1 MSNKYR
7 VISTVMKY
15 GISAVLVLVLAYT
28 FVAFRVETL
37 SDLALLSD
45 VELYRMLCDAFTI
58 PGMLFLMA
66 GLLMT
71 VSNAG
76 ALDGVGYVVS
86 NAVKMLIPGKAA
98 KMERYKEYLD
108 RKREN
113 RPKGYG
119 FLYVVGGATMAVAM
133 VFLLLF
139 YQVY

>member
-1 MSNKYR
+1 MSDKQR
-7 VISTVMKY
+7 TVGNIVKY
-15 GISAVLVLVLAYT
+15 GISAGLALLLAYA
-28 FVAFRVETL
+28 FVSFRVEEL
-37 SDLALLSD
+37 SDLARLSE
-45 VELYRMLCDAFTI
+45 VELYRILCDAFTV
-58 PGMLFLMA
+58 PGLLFLMA

>member
-7 VISTVMKY
+7 VISTVIKY
-15 GISAVLVLVLAYT
+15 GISAALVLVLAYT
-28 FVAFRVETL
+28 FVAFRVESL
-37 SDLALLSD
+37 SDLALLSS

-58 PGMLFLMA
+58 PGLLFLMA

-76 ALDGVGYVVS
+76 ALDGVGYVVG
-86 NAVKMLIPGKAA
+86 NALKMLIPGKAA

>member
-7 VISTVMKY
+7 VISTVIKY
-15 GISAVLVLVLAYT
+15 GISAALVFVLAYT
-28 FVAFRVETL
+28 FVAFRVEAL

-76 ALDGVGYVVS
+76 ALDGVGCVVS

>member
-1 MSNKYR
+1 MSDKQRTAGNA
-7 VISTVMKY
+7 IKY
-15 GISAVLVLVLAYT
+15 GISAALTLLLAYA
-28 FVAFRVETL
+28 FVAFRVESL
-37 SDLALLSD
+37 GDLARLSD
-45 VELYRMLCDAFTI
+45 VELYRILCDAFTV
-58 PGMLFLMA
+58 PGLLFLMA

-76 ALDGVGYVVS
+76 ALDGVGYVVG
-86 NAVKMLIPGKAA
+86 NAVKMLIPGRAT

-119 FLYVVGGATMAVAM
+119 FLYVVGGAAMAVAF
-133 VFLLLF
+133 VFLFMF